1 VSPAQRIILSGEAP
15 SCAEAAMKRYAFELL
30 GYCVGFLSLLAKPRI
45 PGKPIQTKFP
55 GSDPSP
61 IDRYETGS
69 DHRPVAEPIVQ
80 IGVIALEYRP
90 KMPGACVPFSSCGRR
105 PLGPVRIIASV
116 G

>member
-1 VSPAQRIILSGEAP
+1 
-15 SCAEAAMKRYAFELL
+15 MKRHALEFF

-45 PGKPIQTKFP
+45 PGKPI
-55 GSDPSP
+55 PSP
-61 IDRYETGS
+61 VDRHETGS
-69 DHRPVAEPIVQ
+69 DHRPVAGHLVQ

-90 KMPGACVPFSSCGRR
+90 NRPGACVASASGGRQ